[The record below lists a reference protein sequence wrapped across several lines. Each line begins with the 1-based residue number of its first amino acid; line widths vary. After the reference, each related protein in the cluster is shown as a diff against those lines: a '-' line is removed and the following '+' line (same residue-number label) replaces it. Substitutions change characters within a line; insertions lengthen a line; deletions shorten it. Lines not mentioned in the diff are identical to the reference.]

1 MGVLTPRV
9 EGALLGAQQGLQPP
23 AQQVAWLPWMAPRR
37 LSSAAPDP
45 RVSQAHWARGGL
57 TGQQEHRARQGS
69 SRKAS
74 RAVVS

>member
-45 RVSQAHWARGGL
+45 RVSQARGGL
-57 TGQQEHRARQGS
+57 TGQREHRARQGS